1 MVECSN
7 AMPAMNNLDSVFGSL
22 ADTTRRDILRRVAGC
37 EMSIGEIAQHYDL
50 TFAAISKHI
59 KILEKA
65 QLIVKRRRGK
75 EIIVTLA
82 PGAFRDAD
90 EYLDWYRQ
98 RMEQRFDALEEF
110 LQRDKRKSK

>member
-1 MVECSN
+1 MVEYTH

-22 ADTTRRDILRRVAGC
+22 SDTTRRDILRRVAGC
-37 EMSIGEIAQHYDL
+37 ELSIGEIAQYYDL
-50 TFAAISKHI
+50 TFDAVSKHI

-65 QLIVKRRRGK
+65 RLIVKRRRGK
-75 EIIVTLA
+75 EMIVTLA

-90 EYLDWYRQ
+90 EYLDWYRR

-110 LQRDKRKSK
+110 LQRDSK